1 MANLTET
8 PTYEAGIYRF
18 ETTDPVQGGP
28 GGIDNLPT
36 NQLANRTAWLKAR
49 VEAILLDIA
58 AIESGYATD
67 ADLAGHAGNT
77 SNPHGVTKAQVGL
90 GSVLNYGVATQAE
103 AEAGTLDTKY
113 MTPLRAKQA
122 IDKIVP
128 AASETVAGRL
138 EIATA
143 SEAQALADGTK
154 ALTPAALSEAFKG
167 ANRSHAASG
176 FQRLPGGLILQWG
189 VATAY
194 GSGEAFGATTG
205 WAASFPVAFP
215 NGVLCAQTTGVGT
228 SNECWENTVAVSSL
242 NVANMSGIAMRVYG
256 SNPGGTEQIS
266 IHWLAIG
273 Y

>member
-1 MANLTET
+1 MANLTEV

-36 NQLANRTAWLKAR
+36 NQLANRTAWLKAQ

-58 AIESGYATD
+58 AIESGYAT
-67 ADLAGHAGNT
+67 AASLAGHTGNT
-77 SNPHGVTKAQVGL
+77 SNPHAVTKAHVGL

-103 AEAGTLDTKY
+103 AEAGVIDTKY

-122 IDKIVP
+122 IAAIVP
-128 AASETVAGRL
+128 AASETVSGRL

-143 SEAQALADGTK
+143 SEAQGLADTTR
-154 ALTPAALSEAFKG
+154 ALTPAALNEAFKG
-167 ANRSHAASG
+167 VNRSHAASG
-176 FQRLPGGLILQWG
+176 FQRLPGGLIVQWG
-189 VATAY
+189 VATAT
-194 GSGEAFGATTG
+194 GPGETFGANTG

-215 NGVLCAQTTGVGT
+215 NAVLCAQATGVGDST
-228 SNECWENTVAVSSL
+228 ECWENTVAVRSL
-242 NVANMSGIAMRVYG
+242 SVANMEGIAMRLYG
-256 SNPGGTEQIS
+256 HTGGEQIS